1 MSAEPIATHV
11 EKNLERTGTYQLY
24 PDRLSVSVSYPL
36 RGTAESSLPLTSLA
50 STSSLVRV
58 HSSIFNFSL
67 WLLLVAV
74 VALAGISFVP
84 SLSQSLNVRALLYSL
99 IVFGVAGALLTARRL
114 TFVTIHG
121 APGEAGVTVGVGP
134 SGQAGLEAFVAQVS
148 AARAARTPPAA

>member
-1 MSAEPIATHV
+1 MSELIATHV

-24 PDRLSVSVSYPL
+24 PDRLSVSVSYTL

-58 HSSIFNFSL
+58 HSSIFNSSL

-84 SLSQSLNVRALLYSL
+84 SLSQSLNIRTLLYSL

-114 TFVTIHG
+114 TFITVHG
-121 APGEAGVTVGVGP
+121 ASGEAGVTIGVGP
-134 SGQAGLEAFVAQVS
+134 TGRAGLEAFVAQVLAARSAVTPS
-148 AARAARTPPAA
+148 AA